1 MGPFFKFLGSL
12 MLLFHA
18 KSVFLAVN
26 VSLRWLNNVSCLLLS
41 FPLITNGVYTLLLCI
56 DKCGLACYLY
66 CTKSGWRCIGRFP
79 PALG

>member
-1 MGPFFKFLGSL
+1 MIFFN
-12 MLLFHA
+12 A

-26 VSLRWLNNVSCLLLS
+26 GSLRWLIMLVNNVIAANHKWGIL
-41 FPLITNGVYTLLLCI
+41 YLCI

-79 PALG
+79 PALA